1 ERRTLARRVQ
11 KPGLPAWLAVAP
23 LACVLARRTYDRGPA
38 MGRCPGIGRPLESE
52 HLQEPAMVAAVRVHK
67 PGGPEVM
74 KYEDVEVGAPG
85 QGEIKVRVH
94 ACGLNYIDTYF

>member
-1 ERRTLARRVQ
+1 
-11 KPGLPAWLAVAP
+11 
-23 LACVLARRTYDRGPA
+23 

-85 QGEIKVRVH
+85 EGQIKVRVH
-94 ACGLNYIDTYF
+94 ACGLNYIDTYLRSGLYPPSSLPFVLGNEGAGEIIAVGPGVKDFKV